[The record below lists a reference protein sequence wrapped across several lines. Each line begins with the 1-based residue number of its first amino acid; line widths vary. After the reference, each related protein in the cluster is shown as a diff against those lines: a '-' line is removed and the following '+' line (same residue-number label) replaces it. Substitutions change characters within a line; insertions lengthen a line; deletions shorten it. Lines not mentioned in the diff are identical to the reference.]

1 MLLDTEEER
10 FNNKFNRIAKAGAI
24 RLEGIDHNK
33 GVKDVIQD
41 LSKFKKKRIDYRY
54 NHYGIKPIHKEVA
67 TKEQS
72 FKKDQYALELFPFK
86 KTATEA
92 KDDGNL

>member
-33 GVKDVIQD
+33 GVKDVI
-41 LSKFKKKRIDYRY
+41 
-54 NHYGIKPIHKEVA
+54 
-67 TKEQS
+67 
-72 FKKDQYALELFPFK
+72 
-86 KTATEA
+86 
-92 KDDGNL
+92 